1 MTMKRRSFTEE
12 FKQETVA
19 LLESSGR
26 PLDQVAREMGI
37 QPSVLRNWRRRL
49 AGPGGA
55 AQLPTK
61 QAAPPWSTATML
73 PKSRG

>member
-37 QPSVLRNWRRRL
+37 QPSVLRNWRRL